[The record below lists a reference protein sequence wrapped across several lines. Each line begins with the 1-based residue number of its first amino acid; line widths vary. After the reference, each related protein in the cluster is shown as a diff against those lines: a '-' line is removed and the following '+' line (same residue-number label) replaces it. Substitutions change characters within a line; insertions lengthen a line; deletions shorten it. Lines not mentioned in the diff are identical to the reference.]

1 MNILIIEKYIKKL
14 TKQDIINYTTKQN
27 ISLTESE
34 INIIYNYI
42 KTKYKDFLN
51 GNEKELL
58 SEIKQ
63 KVKPTTYQKIEQLYN
78 LYQNKI

>member
-14 TKQDIINYTTKQN
+14 TKQDIINYATKQN

-63 KVKPTTYQKIEQLYN
+63 KVKPPTYQKIEQLYN

>member
-51 GNEKELL
+51 GNEKKLL

-63 KVKPTTYQKIEQLYN
+63 KVKPTTYKKIEQLYN